1 MPDNNDVQLQPTK
14 AVRLIFEYEGEV
26 VRLISQ
32 QPVEMAVADSDIS
45 GLDPSAHYIDTR
57 DATGKTLARV
67 KARGAFS
74 TSAEVFPERAGEP
87 ITRVDI
93 PTPKGAFTVVLPI
106 ADNADHFTLVKVAP
120 SVQAP
125 GARDLRAPQ
134 PVATDMADFP
144 LAARI
149 QPGNDGGV
157 R

>member
-1 MPDNNDVQLQPTK
+1 MPDNNNVQLQPAK
-14 AVRLIFEYEGEV
+14 AIRLIFEYDGEV

-32 QPVEMAVADSDIS
+32 QPVEMAIADSDIS
-45 GLDPSAHYIDTR
+45 GTEPSAHYVDIR
-57 DATGKTLARV
+57 DAAGKTLARV
-67 KARGAFS
+67 KARGAFG

-125 GARDLRAPQ
+125 GAGDLRVPQ
-134 PVATDMADFP
+134 LVATDMASFP

-149 QPGNDGGV
+149 QPRNDRGV

>member
-1 MPDNNDVQLQPTK
+1 MPDNNNVQLQPAK
-14 AVRLIFEYEGEV
+14 AIRLIFEYEGEV

-32 QPVEMAVADSDIS
+32 QPVEMTIADSDIS
-45 GLDPSAHYIDTR
+45 GIEPSAHYVDIR
-57 DATGKTLARV
+57 DAAGKTLARV
-67 KARGAFS
+67 KARGAFG

-125 GARDLRAPQ
+125 GAGDLRVLQ
-134 PVATDMADFP
+134 PVATDMACFP

-149 QPGNDGGV
+149 QPRNDGGV

>member
-1 MPDNNDVQLQPTK
+1 MPDNNDGQLQPAK
-14 AVRLIFEYEGEV
+14 AIRLIFEYEGEV

-32 QPVEMAVADSDIS
+32 QPVEMAVAGSDIS
-45 GLDPSAHYIDTR
+45 ELDPAVHYIDTR
-57 DATGKTLARV
+57 DAAGKTLARV

-74 TSAEVFPERAGEP
+74 TSAEVFPEQAGEP

-106 ADNADHFTLVKVAP
+106 TDNADHFTLVKIAP
-120 SVQAP
+120 GVQAP
-125 GARDLRAPQ
+125 GARDLRVPQ
-134 PVATDMADFP
+134 PVATDMASFP

-149 QPGNDGGV
+149 QPRNDGGV

>member
-1 MPDNNDVQLQPTK
+1 MPDNNNVQLQSGK
-14 AVRLIFEYEGEV
+14 AIRLIFEYEGEV

-32 QPVEMAVADSDIS
+32 QPVEMAIADSDIS
-45 GLDPSAHYIDTR
+45 GIEPSAHYVDIR
-57 DATGKTLARV
+57 DAAGKTLARV
-67 KARGAFS
+67 KARGAFG

-106 ADNADHFTLVKVAP
+106 ADNADHFTLVKVTP

-125 GARDLRAPQ
+125 GAGDLRVLQ
-134 PVATDMADFP
+134 PVATDMASFP

-149 QPGNDGGV
+149 QPRNDGGV